1 MSREDEELPP
11 TAESLQTAEE
21 DNPGDAHLSQTL
33 LRPKQA
39 ATPRRSGLTS
49 RSTSCAA
56 CHTANTSHVAHTYTG
71 DCRYLPGRSIHGN
84 AQSREEPTRDSGIQS
99 GTAPTDLA
107 EPPGL
112 DSSQT
117 LYPTQSLI
125 TPGQERESAEGLR
138 PAGHTERHRGPPG
151 APLLSV
157 RNPTPVLSE
166 AEDYLQKFATMH
178 MTRVELQAEL
188 LRLARVTL

>member
-1 MSREDEELPP
+1 MSREEEGLPP

-21 DNPGDAHLSQTL
+21 DNPGYAHLSQTL

-39 ATPRRSGLTS
+39 AAPRRTGLTG

-56 CHTANTSHVAHTYTG
+56 CHTANASHAAHTYTG

-84 AQSREEPTRDSGIQS
+84 AQPCEEPTRDSGIQS
-99 GTAPTDLA
+99 GTAPTDIA

-117 LYPTQSLI
+117 LYHTQRLI
-125 TPGQERESAEGLR
+125 TL
-138 PAGHTERHRGPPG
+138 
-151 APLLSV
+151 V
-157 RNPTPVLSE
+157 RNESQRKAYGLQVTPRGI
-166 AEDYLQKFATMH
+166 EDLRVHHYCPSGIQHQYYQKQKT
-178 MTRVELQAEL
+178 TLRNWL
-188 LRLARVTL
+188 LCT